1 MVVAAPEEKLNLPG
15 CKIPGFK
22 TGAQGLCPM
31 PERRARRRIVTML
44 TFESLARYWDD
55 PTLSVNAVVF
65 ANILGALVLGLIAG
79 YERTYHGRAAG
90 MRTYGLVCMAACAL
104 TVLAGY
110 PLHWYGGNHV
120 TAFSTHLPPDPTRVI
135 QGIVTGIG
143 FLGAGMIMKD
153 GFSISGLTTAASLW
167 SSSAIG
173 ILVGVGFYAAAI
185 LLTLL
190 SSSLMMWASRLERHL
205 PAHPA
210 IAITLTYKPGV
221 KPDRRALD
229 QVARERGYQVA
240 GGSFSVRLAEGR
252 HIWRFVAI
260 EQDRK
265 KALPL
270 TGLAGDLA
278 DLEGIEAFEIGHA
291 RN

>member
-1 MVVAAPEEKLNLPG
+1 
-15 CKIPGFK
+15 
-22 TGAQGLCPM
+22 M
-31 PERRARRRIVTML
+31 PTPSYL
-44 TFESLARYWDD
+44 LRYWSDA
-55 PTLSVNAVVF
+55 TLSVNLVVF
-65 ANILGALVLGLIAG
+65 ANIFGALLLGLIAG

-104 TVLAGY
+104 TVFAGY
-110 PLHWYGGNHV
+110 PLQWFGG
-120 TAFSTHLPPDPTRVI
+120 TLAEAFPSHIPPDPTRVV

-153 GFSISGLTTAASLW
+153 GLSISGLTSAASLW
-167 SSSAIG
+167 ASSAIG

-190 SSSLMMWASRLERHL
+190 SASLMMWASRIERLL

-210 IAITLTYKPGV
+210 ISITLTYRPGFKPE
-221 KPDRRALD
+221 RRALD

-240 GGSFSVRLAEGR
+240 GGSFLVRLHEGR
-252 HIWRFVAI
+252 HIWRFVAV
-260 EQDRK
+260 EMDRK
-265 KALPL
+265 KALPI